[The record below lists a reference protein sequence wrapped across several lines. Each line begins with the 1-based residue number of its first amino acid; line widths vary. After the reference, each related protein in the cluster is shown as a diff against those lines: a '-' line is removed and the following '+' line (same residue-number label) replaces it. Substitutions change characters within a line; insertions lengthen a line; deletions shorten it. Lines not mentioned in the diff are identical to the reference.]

1 MNFLKK
7 LQSNNINICP
17 QDEYERY
24 ISLLLDLQE
33 TKNGGL
39 FGQLDLLADQ
49 STEISERVKDEEKE
63 VDNLEKQAMELLN
76 ENER

>member
-1 MNFLKK
+1 M
-7 LQSNNINICP
+7 
-17 QDEYERY
+17 
-24 ISLLLDLQE
+24 LDLQE
-33 TKNGGL
+33 TQNGGL